1 MTCGSISAGSG
12 KYFQTKLKRSV
23 ALRGMKENSGKRF
36 IVLEGYD
43 GSGKSTIINALRTR
57 LSERSTRVVGRK
69 NEPELADISKILER
83 DDLRPDP
90 KVEMLLRI
98 ASEVERQNVITRSLS
113 SHEVVLLGRG
123 VVSLVSWFDYLD
135 VSRRPYEPLLKR
147 LREFHQNAL
156 TVVCRAA
163 FETCLERS
171 SIRSEQSQKD
181 RLGKDVNR
189 RYFRLYEANVESHA
203 KSGSDIVFINTVGVD
218 VTQSTELV
226 LEALESRG
234 L

>member
-1 MTCGSISAGSG
+1 MS
-12 KYFQTKLKRSV
+12 
-23 ALRGMKENSGKRF
+23 GMKENAEKRF

-43 GSGKSTIINALRTR
+43 GAGKSTIINALRTS
-57 LSERSTRVVGRK
+57 LPERSIRVVGRK
-69 NEPELADISKILER
+69 NEPELADISRILER

-113 SHEVVLLGRG
+113 THEVVLLDRG

-135 VSRRPYEPLLKR
+135 VPRKPYEPLLKR

-156 TVVCRAA
+156 TVVCRAD
-163 FETCLERS
+163 FETCWERS
-171 SIRSEQSQKD
+171 SIRSEQSRKD

-189 RYFRLYEANVESHA
+189 RYFSLYEANVESHA
-203 KSGSDIVFINTVGVD
+203 KSGSDIVFIDTVGVN
-218 VTQSTELV
+218 VTQSTDLV